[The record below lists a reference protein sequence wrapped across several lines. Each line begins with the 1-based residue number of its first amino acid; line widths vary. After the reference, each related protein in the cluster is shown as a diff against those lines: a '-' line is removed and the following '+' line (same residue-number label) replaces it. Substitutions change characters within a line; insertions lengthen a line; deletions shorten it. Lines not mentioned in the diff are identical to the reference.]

1 MNAGDDRLVAEVEGD
16 VESEDKVLVIKR
28 IRVRYRLRAPEEHRE
43 TVERVHGMHAKF
55 CPVYR
60 SLCDSIDITTELEL
74 LPE

>member
-1 MNAGDDRLVAEVEGD
+1 VNAADDRLIAEVEGD
-16 VESEDKVLVIKR
+16 VEPEDKVLVIKR
-28 IRVRYRLRAPEEHRE
+28 IRVRYLLRAPEEQRE
-43 TVERVHGMHAKF
+43 TIERVHGVHAKF